1 MVILYSTVFFFS
13 SRRRQTRGALVTG
26 GQTCAL
32 PICEI
37 QYDSARSPDP
47 AEVIFR
53 TLLFKIFN
61 KVETWELLET
71 QNGPISWQSFNLEA
85 ADNVMHRATH
95 HGSTIYSAAYIIL
108 MPSMGRQKKHSNHL
122 RLTENLMKD
131 GKTGRAEG

>member
-1 MVILYSTVFFFS
+1 MRISDWS
-13 SRRRQTRGALVTG
+13 SDVCSSDLIR
-26 GQTCAL
+26 
-32 PICEI
+32 EI

-85 ADNVMHRATH
+85 ADNVMHRAMH
-95 HGSTIYSAAYIIL
+95 HGSTIYSAAYIMP
-108 MPSMGRQKKHSNHL
+108 MPSMGSQKKHSNHL
-122 RLTENLMKD
+122 RLLEQLIQAGHD
-131 GKTGRAEG
+131 GKIDRKSDESGQSVKVRVDL